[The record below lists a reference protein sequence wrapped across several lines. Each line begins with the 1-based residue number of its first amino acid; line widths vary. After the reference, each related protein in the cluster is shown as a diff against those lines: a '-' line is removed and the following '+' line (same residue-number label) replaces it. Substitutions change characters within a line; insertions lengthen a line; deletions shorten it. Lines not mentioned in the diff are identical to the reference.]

1 MREFIFDLITAR
13 GWSIRHL
20 AELTDISYSGI
31 RDYLKG
37 LPHRLSSE
45 RLSRVYRILEL
56 DDNGNLKKN
65 TLYTWRV
72 EVKEDQLRALNRV
85 LRVTTEVG
93 SVPDVSESPESNRF
107 KFEAIPLLGGGIT
120 GLPAPYWV
128 LRWSDIYILIQWTL
142 PKTSLVKKVPNF
154 HANQNTGSNDPSKV
168 NPDIELISSACW
180 AEKMELNAEKVCG
193 IQLTHAQL
201 NQLQNIDSL
210 KSLELETIKD
220 WIKTAPIEDPHWASL
235 QKHQIEW
242 TWELITQR
250 LQQLYVH
257 PEEAAKALKIK

>member
-1 MREFIFDLITAR
+1 MREFIFDLINAR

-37 LPHRLSSE
+37 LPHRLSAE
-45 RLSRVYRILEL
+45 RLSWVYGILEL
-56 DDNGNLKKN
+56 DHNGSLKSN
-65 TLYTWRV
+65 TLYTWGV

-85 LRVTTEVG
+85 LRVTTEMG
-93 SVPDVSESPESNRF
+93 PVPEVSESPESNRF

-142 PKTSLVKKVPNF
+142 PKTSLVKKVPHF
-154 HANQNTGSNDPSKV
+154 HARQNSGSKAPSEV
-168 NPDIELISSACW
+168 YPDIRLISSVCW
-180 AEKMELNAEKVCG
+180 AEKMDLSTEKICG

-201 NQLQNIDSL
+201 NQLQN

-220 WIKTAPIEDPHWASL
+220 WLQTAPIEDSHWVSL
-235 QKHQIEW
+235 QKHEIEW

-250 LQQLYVH
+250 LQQHYIH
-257 PEEAAKALKIK
+257 PEEAAKALKMK

>member
-45 RLSRVYRILEL
+45 RLSRVYGILEL
-56 DDNGNLKKN
+56 DGNGSLEKN

-85 LRVTTEVG
+85 LRVTTEMDPL
-93 SVPDVSESPESNRF
+93 PDASDSPESNRF

-168 NPDIELISSACW
+168 NPDIKLISSAYW
-180 AEKMELNAEKVCG
+180 AEKMDLSTEKVCG

-201 NQLQNIDSL
+201 NQLQN

-220 WIKTAPIEDPHWASL
+220 WLQAAPIEDPHWASL

-242 TWELITQR
+242 TWALITQK
-250 LQQLYVH
+250 LQQIYMN